1 MPLPPLSQDLPP
13 AALRV
18 LATSQA
24 SETVHGETRIAWHA
38 WGDADAQP
46 LVLLHGGSGSWT
58 HWLRN
63 VEPLAASG
71 RRVIVPDL
79 PGFGDSVA
87 ADGIVDADGMIEPVA
102 AGLREMVGGADFDV
116 TGFSFGGLLAG
127 LVAAANPGLVRHLVL
142 VGAPAFGFRS
152 DDLRLKDWR
161 HLADAAARD
170 QVHRHNMRE
179 LMLHDATAIDDFAVR
194 LHAANLARDRMR
206 QRRMARTDI
215 LARTLPTLRCRVDG
229 IWGECDQLY
238 AGKMEE
244 LGALLH
250 AMPNFGD
257 LVLVPHAGHWV
268 QYESAAAFNSDLLRL
283 LAARPT
289 SA

>member
-1 MPLPPLSQDLPP
+1 MSLPPLSQDLPP

-18 LATSQA
+18 LAASTA
-24 SETVHGETRIAWHA
+24 SETVHGATRIAWHA
-38 WGDADAQP
+38 WGDADAAP
-46 LVLLHGGSGSWT
+46 LVLMHGGSGSWT

-79 PGFGDSVA
+79 PGFGDSVG
-87 ADGIVDADGMIEPVA
+87 ADGISDADGMVAPVA
-102 AGLREMVGGADFDV
+102 AGLRELVGDCACDV
-116 TGFSFGGLLAG
+116 TGFSFGAMLAG
-127 LVAAANPGLVRHLVL
+127 LVAAADPGLVRHLVL
-142 VGAPAFGFRS
+142 VGAPAFGIRS
-152 DDLRLKDWR
+152 GDLRLKEWR
-161 HLADAAARD
+161 HLPQRAARD

-179 LMLHDATAIDDFAVR
+179 LMLHDAAAIDDFSVQ

-244 LGALLH
+244 LAALLRR
-250 AMPNFGD
+250 MPTFGE
-257 LVLVPHAGHWV
+257 LVLVPRAGHWV
-268 QYESAAAFNSDLLRL
+268 QYESAATFNADLLRL
-283 LAARPT
+283 LAARP
-289 SA
+289 APA